1 MPENNDTEEDEFI
14 VRLDEEQ
21 EKTLWEIV
29 GPLAFRATIQGF
41 KGGACFMGIGAPF
54 GAVAGFFY
62 GAIRGLHKYCADKK
76 LRSGVEKE
84 QEASE
89 VSTQSEAESKVK
101 PKLKPKPKFVDQ
113 PDPEAQ
119 SQTDVAP
126 DLSQP
131 QVTASTKVAPP
142 TKVALPAKVPPLTKP
157 KPKVKPK
164 PDLSHRSK
172 HKPNKE
178 SSKFF
183 ADK

>member
-14 VRLDEEQ
+14 VRLNEEQ

-41 KGGACFMGIGAPF
+41 KGGACVMGIGSPI
-54 GAVAGFFY
+54 GAVAGFLY
-62 GAIRGLHKYCADKK
+62 GAIQGLHKYCADKK

-89 VSTQSEAESKVK
+89 ASTQSEAESKVK

-126 DLSQP
+126 DLSQL
-131 QVTASTKVAPP
+131 QVIVS

-183 ADK
+183 ADR